1 MHRIFNSWIFNG
13 FSMPNKRK
21 MSIWTALWQIA
32 LIQSINFFFLLPA
45 FSHIFSSSYNQYWKR
60 LHRIFILNANWILN
74 DVVII
79 LIDRCLILFTI
90 LIASCDL
97 ELNSNSFHSM
107 CYVCFLFYFY
117 HDKISREE
125 KKLAKN
131 LPIYSTF
138 IADLA
143 YKQLKFAGCL
153 TTGRH
158 QKSNNRM
165 T

>member
-21 MSIWTALWQIA
+21 ISIWAALWQIA

-45 FSHIFSSSYNQYWKR
+45 YFHIFSSSYNQYWKC

-90 LIASCDL
+90 LITSCDL
-97 ELNSNSFHSM
+97 ALNSNSFHSM
-107 CYVCFLFYFY
+107 CYVSFLFYFY

-125 KKLAKN
+125 KKISKKICQYTAHL
-131 LPIYSTF
+131 L
-138 IADLA
+138 
-143 YKQLKFAGCL
+143 L
-153 TTGRH
+153 T
-158 QKSNNRM
+158 
-165 T
+165 